1 MMFCTTFLSAPS
13 EEIHC
18 EVDRNRGGQQGGGG
32 MGRGSCL
39 SLHCVLLPR
48 DEPNTSARVPV
59 CPSGRPPKPARGP
72 FLGDRGDGGVWDR
85 VRRRRG
91 RSASPSPSKTQK
103 NSRREGAKG
112 MSERRPWRGCRG
124 NGLALELKSLHGSND
139 ANAGC
144 HQ

>member
-18 EVDRNRGGQQGGGG
+18 EGNRTRGGQQGGGG
-32 MGRGSCL
+32 TGPGSFL
-39 SLHCVLLPR
+39 SLHCVVLSR
-48 DEPNTSARVPV
+48 DEPNPSARA
-59 CPSGRPPKPARGP
+59 CPPGRPPKPAGRP
-72 FLGDRGDGGVWDR
+72 LLGDGGDGGVWDR

-112 MSERRPWRGCRG
+112 MSEGSPWRGCRG
-124 NGLALELKSLHGSND
+124 NGLALESPRGSND
-139 ANAGC
+139 ANAERL
-144 HQ
+144 Q